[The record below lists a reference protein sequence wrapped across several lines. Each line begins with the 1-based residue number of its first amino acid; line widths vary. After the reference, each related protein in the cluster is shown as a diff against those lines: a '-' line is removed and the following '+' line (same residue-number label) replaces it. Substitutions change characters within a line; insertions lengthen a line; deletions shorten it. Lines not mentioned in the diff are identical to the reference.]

1 MTVQMLMSMMLFSA
15 AALALQARFAM
26 ADEPVKA
33 PAVQRSTPAFD
44 PIARNETVP
53 VLRARVAFDAKAR
66 GVGMVSSALSPLD
79 LGALSMADFG
89 DTEPTR

>member
-15 AALALQARFAM
+15 AALALQARFAT

-33 PAVQRSTPAFD
+33 AAVQRSTPAFD
-44 PIARNETVP
+44 YISRNANAP
-53 VLRARVAFDAKAR
+53 VLHARVAFDTRAR
-66 GVGMVSSALSPLD
+66 GAGMVSSAISPLD
-79 LGALSMADFG
+79 LGGLSMADFG